1 MPDSSQ
7 MTSEKSHKYCFTINN
22 YTADDLA
29 AVKEIDCQRIKA
41 GLEVSE
47 SGTPHVQ
54 GAIVF
59 RSQRT
64 IAAVCRD
71 LGGRAHL
78 QVMRGTWK
86 DQDYCLKDDNIIR
99 CDDYTNQGQR
109 NDLISFRESIKRGA
123 DDVELLEDHLREVA
137 KFPRLINMARQ
148 AYSKRDSRE
157 FRRLEVI
164 VMYGPAGVGKTKGPY
179 DEGAYV
185 FDDYEDG
192 WWDGYEG
199 EKVILLDEFYG
210 GVKYSKLLKLLDGYQ
225 HRLKVKGGFAYA
237 RWTKVYITSNK
248 HPCEWYSQGMTDAL
262 KRRITKCMCWVGD
275 KWVDDTLNL

>member
-1 MPDSSQ
+1 
-7 MTSEKSHKYCFTINN
+7 MTSEKSHKFVFTVNN
-22 YTADDLA
+22 YTDADVA
-29 AVKEIDCQRIKA
+29 AISEIDCLRMKA
-41 GLEVSE
+41 GYEVGE
-47 SGTPHVQ
+47 SGTPHIQ
-54 GAIVF
+54 GAVVF
-59 RSQRT
+59 KHART

-78 QVMRGTWK
+78 EVMRGTWG
-86 DQDYCLKDDNIIR
+86 DQRYCLKEGKALRDEDN
-99 CDDYTNQGQR
+99 TQQGQR
-109 NDLISFRESIKRGA
+109 NDLIKFRDSIKRGA
-123 DDVELLEDHLREVA
+123 DDIELLEGHLREVC
-137 KFPRLINMARQ
+137 KYPRLINMARQ

-164 VMYGPAGVGKTKGPY
+164 VKVGPAGCGKTKEPY

-199 EKVILLDEFYG
+199 EKVLLIDEFYG

-237 RWTKVYITSNK
+237 RWTKVYITSNTR
-248 HPCEWYSQGMTDAL
+248 PEFWYSTGMTDAL
-262 KRRITKCMCWVGD
+262 KRRITRVVEYENG
-275 KWVDDTLNL
+275 KWNELTY

>member
-7 MTSEKSHKYCFTINN
+7 MTGEKSHKYVFTINN

-29 AVKEIDCQRIKA
+29 AVKEIDCQRIRA
-41 GLEVSE
+41 GLEVGKN
-47 SGTPHVQ
+47 GTPHVQ

-59 RSQRT
+59 KSQRT

-71 LGGRAHL
+71 LGGHAHL
-78 QVMRGTWK
+78 EVMRGTWG
-86 DQDYCLKDDNIIR
+86 DQKYCLKDGNVLR

-109 NDLISFRESIKRGA
+109 NDLVKFREAIKRGA
-123 DDVELLEDHLREVA
+123 DDIELLEDHLREVA
-137 KFPRLINMARQ
+137 KFPRLIGMARQ

-164 VMYGPAGVGKTKGPY
+164 VIVGAAGSGKTKRAY

-199 EKVILLDEFYG
+199 EEVLLIDEFYG
-210 GVKYSKLLKLLDGYQ
+210 GIKYSKLLKLLDGYQ
-225 HRLKVKGGFAYA
+225 HRLKVKGGFVYA
-237 RWTKVYITSNK
+237 RWTKVYITSNTE
-248 HPCEWYSQGMTDAL
+248 PQFWYSQGLTPAL
-262 KRRITKCMCWVGD
+262 DRRISEVI
-275 KWVDDTLNL
+275 LL